1 MLIFIGKRLI
11 YMLLTMFAISLILF
25 LVMEINGEAV
35 ARRVLGPFTS
45 AEQIQAWL
53 QANGYL
59 RPWYVRYVEWLG
71 NVLSGDFGQR
81 SEERRVGKECR
92 CRGAAE
98 VLKEKEG

>member
-45 AEQIQAWL
+45 AE
-53 QANGYL
+53 
-59 RPWYVRYVEWLG
+59 
-71 NVLSGDFGQR
+71 
-81 SEERRVGKECR
+81 
-92 CRGAAE
+92 
-98 VLKEKEG
+98 